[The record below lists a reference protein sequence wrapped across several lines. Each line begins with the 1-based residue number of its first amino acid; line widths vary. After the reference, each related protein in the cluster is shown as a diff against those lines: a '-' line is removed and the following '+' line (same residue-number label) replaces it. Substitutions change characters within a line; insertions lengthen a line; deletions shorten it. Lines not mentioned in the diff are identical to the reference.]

1 MMLYKIKIGDKI
13 VFKTNDLKKA
23 LHVIVDIFSK
33 GHDDVYLLGG
43 RIGTWR

>member
-1 MMLYKIKIGDKI
+1 MIVYKIKIGDKI

-43 RIGTWR
+43 RIGSWR